1 MNLTLLMKYAIAL
14 GSNLGDSRSILESAL
29 TRLET
34 VIARSSWYQTKA
46 VTLPNSPPQPD
57 YLNGC
62 AILETQLEPLE
73 LLAQLQQIETEFGR
87 IRHQRWDARTLDLDI
102 LLFDDVVFQIKTLEI
117 PHPRMS
123 DRAFVLVPL
132 AEIAPDWRHPVLNRS
147 IAELV
152 RLVDVSDVRKLEL

>member
-1 MNLTLLMKYAIAL
+1 MKYAIAL

-29 TRLET
+29 SQLED

-62 AILETQLEPLE
+62 AILETELEPLE
-73 LLAQLQQIETEFGR
+73 LLAKLQHIESEFGR
-87 IRHQRWDARTLDLDI
+87 IRQQKWDARTLDLDI
-102 LLFDDVVFQIKTLEI
+102 LLFEDGIFQAQVLNI

-132 AEIAPDWRHPVLNRS
+132 AEIAPAWQHPVLNRS
-147 IAELV
+147 ILELA
-152 RLVDVSDVRKLEL
+152 RSIDASDVRKL